1 MWANIWSMLQ
11 DPAMFPDP
19 HEFRPERYLNED
31 GSLRELE
38 RYEDL
43 SIIGFGFGRR

>member
-1 MWANIWSMLQ
+1 MLQ
-11 DPAMFPDP
+11 DPNVFS
-19 HEFRPERYLNED
+19 EPERFDPEKYLNSD

-38 RYEDL
+38 RHEDP